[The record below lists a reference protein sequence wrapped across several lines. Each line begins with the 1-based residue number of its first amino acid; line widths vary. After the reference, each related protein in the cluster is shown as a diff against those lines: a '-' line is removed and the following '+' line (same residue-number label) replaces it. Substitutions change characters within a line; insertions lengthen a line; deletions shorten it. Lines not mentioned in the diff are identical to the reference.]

1 MEVVGGVSSVITLVE
16 VAGKI
21 GLLCA
26 RYINGIRSAKAEAE
40 RLQTEAKVLED
51 LFTKVDDL
59 LKGPSGAKL
68 EASRGLKDVLKNSM
82 NILEDIQKKLERGQ
96 KSKTA
101 RFLSKLPE
109 SLNIESLTWPFKKSN
124 IDKIFDNLET
134 LKKDITLALVVD
146 GVALDAAR
154 HQGKNI
160 DKLGDASVKDAMF
173 GSAQDQEEPQCLP
186 QTRIEVL
193 NIIETW
199 ISGPRDSNIFWLRG
213 IAGTGK
219 STIAR
224 TIALKLESTSQ
235 LGASFFFKKS
245 EAGRN
250 NASKFFPTLAYGLA
264 KYLPE
269 LLPHV
274 SKAIEDDFDTLKR
287 SFKEQF
293 EKFLLEPLSKIICNP
308 TVVIVIIIDAL
319 DECENG
325 REIPLILGPLA
336 RLGELKDIDIRVFI
350 TSRPDHAPSTGF
362 EELSHQKIQYHDL
375 ALHDVALETVRH
387 DIRIFLT
394 HEFARIRD
402 RCSKR
407 SNKITDGWPGSTVI
421 EQLVNISEPWFISA
435 ATICRFINDNNER
448 HFSPTQRLNT
458 ILTSGC
464 KVSGVYRIYI
474 TIFEQILRDLDDLS
488 IQDRE
493 TITEE
498 TRKIIGTIV
507 TLESPLSRNSLSDLI
522 SMEDE
527 TIYYRLQAFQSILKV
542 PSNPNGL
549 VQTFHL
555 SFRDFLLDEDLRKR
569 AENSTLQGYISVD
582 EVATHQSLAK
592 DCIRLLSQNLRRNIC
607 CLKFAGPLRLVDD
620 HEIKRQNI
628 SASLEYACK
637 YWVHHV
643 KKSQCLLEDDGDVH
657 DFLQVHLLH
666 WFEAT
671 SILAISSNNI
681 YLIKDLQSIVRN
693 DDKAVKLLELL
704 RDIERFIRF
713 NQSLIAE
720 APLQVYMSALLFLP
734 EKSVVKALFSPSY
747 LDWVRKRPVTED
759 DWGLQ
764 LQTLEGH
771 KGGVSSAVFSPDSKL
786 LASVSEHDETIKLW
800 DTVSGWN
807 IYTLE
812 VPKVMSAAFS
822 PDGEKLASG
831 SLRISIWNVAS
842 GELMQTMSPDHGQHG
857 FVSSLAYS
865 PDGRQ
870 LASGST
876 SGTIGFWDANSGVLL
891 RPFIDYG
898 IYITCVT
905 FSPNSKLLASV
916 SHGDIAQLWD
926 VNAGTLLQTFYG
938 HSDGVTSVIFSASG
952 TSLATGSCDST
963 IKFWDVDSGAVI
975 QTLHQPKRLNINS
988 ISLSPDGRGLIS
1000 AISGGGVGLWD
1011 LRADPWTLMLEI
1023 YSHSDD
1029 ASSVAFSPDGTLFAS
1044 SSQDRTTKLWDAT
1057 KFWVKLDSDCKLRKE
1072 GSDLHS
1078 NIAQMHRRYVFPG
1091 QIVGLLPECRLVAV
1105 KSLYSTGVEVWD
1117 SISGTHIRTLNLQNR
1132 PEIVSWSSNRKL
1144 AVAFEDTRGIQLWDA
1159 SSGKLIHT
1167 LDDFLVEL
1175 MAFSPDNQVLAIGA
1189 YRRALE
1195 LWDVCSGALLKTY
1208 QHIKGV
1214 NSAVFSP
1221 DGTIIATLNVLGT
1234 LKLWSTLSE
1243 DLLYRFDYTMG
1254 SFATLAFSPDGN
1266 QLVRI
1271 SDAAVELWDTNMASK
1286 GFERLNGIY
1295 NSHRD
1300 KSSLMK
1306 LNQAKFKISCTSF
1319 SPKEHRVSFSLDG
1332 TTLRLDTGFVDMSL
1346 LGSDPH
1352 RVVFS
1357 PSQEHYYC
1365 GGDGWLYWG
1374 INPVKSLWFPVG
1386 YRPKELY
1393 KHGSLFVM
1401 LTDSSCLEHLEIDE
1415 DAFAKYF

>member
-1 MEVVGGVSSVITLVE
+1 MEVVGGVASVITLVE

-26 RYINGIRSAKAEAE
+26 RYTNEVRSAKAEAE

-109 SLNIESLTWPFKKSN
+109 SLNVESLTWPFKKSN
-124 IDKIFDNLET
+124 INKVFENLET

-154 HQGKNI
+154 DQNKNI
-160 DKLGDASVKDAMF
+160 DKLGDASVKEAMF

-199 ISGPRDSNIFWLRG
+199 ISGQRDSNIFWLRG

-274 SKAIEDDFDTLKR
+274 SKAIEDDFDTLKK

-293 EKFLLEPLSKIICNP
+293 EKFLLEPLSKINCNL
-308 TVVIVIIIDAL
+308 TVVIVIDAL

-336 RLGELKDIDIRVFI
+336 RLSELKDIDIRVFI
-350 TSRPDHAPSTGF
+350 TSRPDHAPSTSF

-387 DIRIFLT
+387 DIRIFLV

-407 SNKITDGWPGSTVI
+407 SNKITDDWPGSTVI

-435 ATICRFINDNNER
+435 ATICRFIDDNNER
-448 HFSPTQRLNT
+448 HFSPNQRLNT

-474 TIFEQILRDLDDLS
+474 TVFEQILRDLDELS

-493 TITEE
+493 TITKE
-498 TRKIIGTIV
+498 TRKIISTIV

-522 SMEDE
+522 NMEDE
-527 TIYYRLQAFQSILKV
+527 TIYYRLQAFRSILKV
-542 PSNPNGL
+542 PANPHGL

-555 SFRDFLLDEDLRKR
+555 SFRDFLLDEDLKKR

-607 CLKFAGPLRLVDD
+607 SLKFTGPLRLIDD

-628 SASLEYACK
+628 STSLEYACK

-643 KKSQCLLEDDGDVH
+643 KKSQCLIEDGGYVH

-681 YLIKDLQSIVRN
+681 YLIKDLQSIARN

-720 APLQVYMSALLFLP
+720 APLQMYMSALLFLP
-734 EKSVVKALFSPSY
+734 EKSVVKALFSPSC
-747 LDWVRKRPVTED
+747 LDWVRKTPVIEE

-771 KGGVSSAVFSPDSKL
+771 KGCVSSVIFSPDSKL
-786 LASVSEHDETIKLW
+786 LASVSKRDQTIKLW

-807 IYTLE
+807 IHTLE
-812 VPKVMSAAFS
+812 EPEVTSAAFS
-822 PDGEKLASG
+822 PDGEQLALG
-831 SLRISIWNVAS
+831 SRRISIWNVAS
-842 GELMQTMSPDHGQHG
+842 GELIQTVGRDHRHRS
-857 FVSSLAYS
+857 VSSLAYS

-870 LASGST
+870 LAAGS
-876 SGTIGFWDANSGVLL
+876 IGGEIWLWDANSGVLL
-891 RPFIDYG
+891 QSFLSHETPI
-898 IYITCVT
+898 ICVT
-905 FSPNSKLLASV
+905 FSPNSKLLAS
-916 SHGDIAQLWD
+916 AAFENTAKLWD
-926 VNAGTLLQTFYG
+926 VMAGTLLQTFCG
-938 HSDGVTSVIFSASG
+938 HTNYVSSVVFSANG
-952 TSLATGSCDST
+952 TLLVTGSPDST
-963 IKFWDVDSGAVI
+963 IKIWDVNSGAVI
-975 QTLHQPKRLNINS
+975 QTLRQPKDPAIYS
-988 ISLSPDGRGLIS
+988 VSLSPDGRGLIS
-1000 AISGGGVGLWD
+1000 AIKGGGVGLWD
-1011 LRADPWTLMLEI
+1011 LRTDPWTLMTEI
-1023 YSHSDD
+1023 YNHSDD
-1029 ASSVAFSPDGTLFAS
+1029 ASSVSFSPDGTLFAS
-1044 SSQDRTTKLWDAT
+1044 SSRDRTTKLWDAT
-1057 KFWVKLDSDCKLRKE
+1057 KFWGKLDSDL
-1072 GSDLHS
+1072 
-1078 NIAQMHRRYVFPG
+1078 
-1091 QIVGLLPECRLVAV
+1091 GLSPERRLVAV
-1105 KSLYSTGVEVWD
+1105 KPLDSTGVEVWD
-1117 SISGTHIRTLNLQNR
+1117 LISGTHILTLNLQSR
-1132 PEIVSWSSNRKL
+1132 PKIVSWSSNRKL
-1144 AVAFEDTRGIQLWDA
+1144 AVAFEGTRQIQIWDA
-1159 SSGKLIHT
+1159 KSGELIRT
-1167 LDDFLVEL
+1167 LGGHSVTS
-1175 MAFSPDNQVLAIGA
+1175 MTFSPDNQVLATGT
-1189 YRRALE
+1189 YKLTVE
-1195 LWDVCSGALLKTY
+1195 LWDVGSGAFLKAY
-1208 QHIKGV
+1208 QSNGI
-1214 NSAVFSP
+1214 AEYIAFSP
-1221 DGTIIATLNVLGT
+1221 DSTIIAALNPMCG
-1234 LKLWSTLSE
+1234 LKFGSTLSE
-1243 DLLYRFDYTMG
+1243 DLLYNFDY
-1254 SFATLAFSPDGN
+1254 FHRDFEIATLAFSPDGN
-1266 QLVRI
+1266 RLVTI
-1271 SDAAVELWDTNMASK
+1271 SDAVVELWGIDMASK
-1286 GFERLNGIY
+1286 GFKRLGGIY
-1295 NSHRD
+1295 DSHGD
-1300 KSSLMK
+1300 ESSLMK
-1306 LNQAKFKISCTSF
+1306 QNQTNFKISCTGF
-1319 SPKEHRVSFSLDG
+1319 SPKENCVSFSSDG
-1332 TTLRLDTGFVDMSL
+1332 TTLRLDTGLIDMSL

-1357 PSQEHYYC
+1357 PSQKHYYC
-1365 GGDGWLYWG
+1365 DADGWLYWG

-1415 DAFAKYF
+1415 DAFTKYF

>member
-26 RYINGIRSAKAEAE
+26 RYINEVRSAKVEAE
-40 RLQTEAKVLED
+40 RLQTEAKVLEG

-59 LKGPSGAKL
+59 LKGSSGAKL
-68 EASRGLKDVLKNSM
+68 EVSRGLKDVLKNSK

-109 SLNIESLTWPFKKSN
+109 SLNVESLTWPFKKSN
-124 IDKIFDNLET
+124 INKVFDNLET

-146 GVALDAAR
+146 GAALDAAR
-154 HQGKNI
+154 DQSKNI
-160 DKLGDASVKDAMF
+160 DKLGDASVKEAMF

-193 NIIETW
+193 NTIETW

-250 NASKFFPTLAYGLA
+250 NASKFFPTLAYGLV

-269 LLPHV
+269 LLPHI

-293 EKFLLEPLSKIICNP
+293 EKFLLEPLSKVTCNP
-308 TVVIVIIIDAL
+308 TVAIVIDAL
-319 DECENG
+319 DECENE

-336 RLGELKDIDIRVFI
+336 RLGELKSIDIRVFI

-375 ALHDVALETVRH
+375 VLHDVALETVRH

-402 RCSKR
+402 RCSKK
-407 SNKITDGWPGSTVI
+407 SNKITDDWPGSTVI

-435 ATICRFINDNNER
+435 ATICRFIDDNNER
-448 HFSPTQRLNT
+448 HFSPTQRLNI

-464 KVSGVYRIYI
+464 RESEVYKIYI
-474 TIFEQILRDLDDLS
+474 TIFEQIHRDLDGLS
-488 IQDRE
+488 IQDRK

-498 TRKIIGTIV
+498 RRKIISTIV

-522 SMEDE
+522 NMKDE
-527 TIYYRLQAFQSILKV
+527 TIYYRLQAFRSILKV
-542 PSNPNGL
+542 PANPDGL

-555 SFRDFLLDEDLRKR
+555 SFRDFLLDENLKER
-569 AENSTLQGYISVD
+569 AENSTLRGHISVD

-607 CLKFAGPLRLVDD
+607 SLKFAGPLRLVDD
-620 HEIKRQNI
+620 FETKRQSI

-643 KKSQCLLEDDGDVH
+643 KKSQCLLEDNGDVH

-671 SILAISSNNI
+671 SILAISLNNI

-693 DDKAVKLLELL
+693 DGKAVKLLELL
-704 RDIERFIRF
+704 RDIERFIRL

-734 EKSVVKALFSPSY
+734 EKSVVKALFSPSC
-747 LDWVRKRPVTED
+747 LDWVRKAPVTEE

-771 KGGVSSAVFSPDSKL
+771 KGGVLSAVFSPDSKL
-786 LASVSEHDETIKLW
+786 LASVSSHDQTVKLW

-812 VPKVMSAAFS
+812 VPGVISAAFS
-822 PDGEKLASG
+822 PDGEQLASG
-831 SLRISIWNVAS
+831 SGRISIWNVAS
-842 GELMQTMSPDHGQHG
+842 GELMQTMGEDYQHA
-857 FVSSLAYS
+857 VSSLAYS
-865 PDGRQ
+865 PDRRQ

-876 SGTIGFWDANSGVLL
+876 RGKIGVWDANSGVLL
-891 RPFIDYG
+891 QSFVDHEHYV
-898 IYITCVT
+898 TCVT
-905 FSPNSKLLASV
+905 FSPNSKLLASA
-916 SHGDIAQLWD
+916 SWDCTAKLWD
-926 VNAGTLLQTFYG
+926 VKAGTLLKTFRG
-938 HSDGVTSVIFSASG
+938 HSGWVTSVIFSANG
-952 TSLATGSCDST
+952 TSLATGSDDST
-963 IKFWDVDSGAVI
+963 IKFWDMNSGAII
-975 QTLHQPKRLNINS
+975 QTLHQPKNLDINS

-1000 AISGGGVGLWD
+1000 GTKRGGVGLWD
-1011 LRADPWTLMLEI
+1011 LRTYPWTLMLEI
-1023 YSHSDD
+1023 YNHNDD
-1029 ASSVAFSPDGTLFAS
+1029 TKSVAFSPDGTLFAS
-1044 SSQDRTTKLWDAT
+1044 SSWDRTTKLWDAT
-1057 KFWVKLDSDCKLRKE
+1057 KFWGKLDSDCKLRKE
-1072 GSDLHS
+1072 GSDRLS
-1078 NIAQMHRRYVFPG
+1078 NIAQTHLRYVFPG
-1091 QIVGLLPECRLVAV
+1091 QIVGLSPERRLVAV
-1105 KSLYSTGVEVWD
+1105 KSLDSTGVEVWD
-1117 SISGTHIRTLNLQNR
+1117 LISGTHIRTLNLQNR

-1144 AVAFEDTRGIQLWDA
+1144 AVVFGDTRTVQIWDA
-1159 SSGKLIHT
+1159 SSGKFIRT
-1167 LDDFLVEL
+1167 LGDRSVKS
-1175 MAFSPDNQVLAIGA
+1175 MAFSPNNQVLATGI
-1189 YRRALE
+1189 YSSTVM
-1195 LWDVCSGALLKTY
+1195 LWDVGSGALLKAY
-1208 QHIKGV
+1208 QDVGTV
-1214 NSAVFSP
+1214 ESVAFSP
-1221 DGTIIATLNVLGT
+1221 DGTIIAALSLLGG

-1243 DLLYRFDYTMG
+1243 DLLYKLNYFGRNP
-1254 SFATLAFSPDGN
+1254 ATLAFSLDGKR
-1266 QLVRI
+1266 LVGI
-1271 SDAAVELWDTNMASK
+1271 SDAAVELRDIDMASK
-1286 GFERLNGIY
+1286 RFKRSGGIY
-1295 NSHRD
+1295 DLHGDESNP
-1300 KSSLMK
+1300 MK
-1306 LNQAKFKISCTSF
+1306 QNQTKFKISCTGF
-1319 SPKEHRVSFSLDG
+1319 SPKEHRISFSSDG
-1332 TTLRLDTGFVDMSL
+1332 TTLRLDTGFIDMSL
-1346 LGSDPH
+1346 LGSDPN
-1352 RVVFS
+1352 RVVFC

-1365 GGDGWLYWG
+1365 DADGWLHWG
-1374 INPVKSLWFPVG
+1374 VNPVKSLWFPAG

-1401 LTDSSCLEHLEIDE
+1401 LTDSSRLEHLEIDE

>member
-1 MEVVGGVSSVITLVE
+1 MEVVGGVASVITLVE

-26 RYINGIRSAKAEAE
+26 RYINEVRSAKAEAE

-51 LFTKVDDL
+51 LFTKVDNL

-68 EASRGLKDVLKNSM
+68 EASRGLKDVLKNSK
-82 NILEDIQKKLERGQ
+82 NILENIQKKLERGQ

-109 SLNIESLTWPFKKSN
+109 SLNVESLTWPFKKSN
-124 IDKIFDNLET
+124 INKVFDNLET

-154 HQGKNI
+154 DQGKNI
-160 DKLGDASVKDAMF
+160 DKLGDASVKEAMF

-193 NIIETW
+193 NTIETW

-224 TIALKLESTSQ
+224 TMALKLESTSQ

-250 NASKFFPTLAYGLA
+250 NASKFFPTLAYGLV

-269 LLPHV
+269 LLPHI

-293 EKFLLEPLSKIICNP
+293 EKFLLEPLSKVTCNP
-308 TVVIVIIIDAL
+308 TVVIVIDAL
-319 DECENG
+319 DECENE

-402 RCSKR
+402 RCSKK
-407 SNKITDGWPGSTVI
+407 SNKITDDWPGSPVI
-421 EQLVNISEPWFISA
+421 EQLVHISEPWFISA
-435 ATICRFINDNNER
+435 ATICRFIDDNNER

-474 TIFEQILRDLDDLS
+474 TIFEQILCDLDELS

-498 TRKIIGTIV
+498 TRKIISTIV

-522 SMEDE
+522 DMEDE
-527 TIYYRLQAFQSILKV
+527 IIYYRLQAFRSILKV
-542 PSNPNGL
+542 PANPDGL

-555 SFRDFLLDEDLRKR
+555 SFRDFLFDENLKKR
-569 AENSTLQGYISVD
+569 AEDSTLQGYISVD

-607 CLKFAGPLRLVDD
+607 SLKFAGPLRLVDD
-620 HEIKRQNI
+620 HEIKRQSI

-693 DDKAVKLLELL
+693 DGKAVKLLELL
-704 RDIERFIRF
+704 RDTERFIRF

-734 EKSVVKALFSPSY
+734 EKSVVKALFSPSC
-747 LDWVRKRPVTED
+747 LDWVRKTPVTEE

-771 KGGVSSAVFSPDSKL
+771 RGGVLSAVFSPDSKL
-786 LASVSEHDETIKLW
+786 LASVSSHDETIKLW

-812 VPKVMSAAFS
+812 EPGAMSAAFS
-822 PDGEKLASG
+822 PDGEQLALG
-831 SLRISIWNVAS
+831 SRRISIWNVAS
-842 GELMQTMSPDHGQHG
+842 GELMQTMSQDSRLGS
-857 FVSSLAYS
+857 VSSLAYS
-865 PDGRQ
+865 PDRRQ

-876 SGTIGFWDANSGVLL
+876 TGTIEFWDANSGVRLE
-891 RPFIDYG
+891 PFLDHG
-898 IYITCVT
+898 RYITCVT
-905 FSPNSKLLASV
+905 FSPNSKLLASA
-916 SHGDIAQLWD
+916 SLDSTARLWD
-926 VNAGTLLQTFYG
+926 VEAGTLLKIFCG
-938 HSDGVTSVIFSASG
+938 HVGGVNSVIFSANG
-952 TSLATGSCDST
+952 TLLVTGSDDST
-963 IKFWDVDSGAVI
+963 IKFWDVNSGAVI
-975 QTLHQPKRLNINS
+975 QTLRQPKDLEIDS

-1000 AISGGGVGLWD
+1000 TIEGGGVGLWD
-1011 LRADPWTLMLEI
+1011 LRTDPWTLMLEI
-1023 YSHSDD
+1023 YNHSDD
-1029 ASSVAFSPDGTLFAS
+1029 AKSVAFSPDGTLFAS
-1044 SSQDRTTKLWDAT
+1044 SSWDRTTKLWDAT
-1057 KFWVKLDSDCKLRKE
+1057 KFWGKL
-1072 GSDLHS
+1072 GSDL
-1078 NIAQMHRRYVFPG
+1078 
-1091 QIVGLLPECRLVAV
+1091 GLSPEHRLVAV
-1105 KSLYSTGVEVWD
+1105 KSLDSTGVEVWD
-1117 SISGTHIRTLNLQNR
+1117 PIS
-1132 PEIVSWSSNRKL
+1132 
-1144 AVAFEDTRGIQLWDA
+1144 AVAFDDTGPVQLWDT

-1167 LDDFLVEL
+1167 LSIGSHLVES
-1175 MAFSPDNQVLAIGA
+1175 MAFSPDNQLLAAGA
-1189 YRRALE
+1189 HYSYRTVG
-1195 LWDVCSGALLKTY
+1195 LWDVGSGALLKAY
-1208 QHIKGV
+1208 KHDSIVKYV
-1214 NSAVFSP
+1214 AFSP
-1221 DGTIIATLNVLGT
+1221 DGTIIAAFNLIGG

-1243 DLLYRFDYTMG
+1243 DLLYNFNY
-1254 SFATLAFSPDGN
+1254 SSSNPITLALSPDGN
-1266 QLVRI
+1266 RLATI
-1271 SDAAVELWDTNMASK
+1271 SDAAVKIWDIDMASK
-1286 GFERLNGIY
+1286 RFKRLDGIY
-1295 NSHRD
+1295 DSHGD
-1300 KSSLMK
+1300 ESNPMK
-1306 LNQAKFKISCTSF
+1306 QNQTKFKISCTGL
-1319 SPKEHRVSFSLDG
+1319 SPKGNRVSFSSDG
-1332 TTLRLDTGFVDMSL
+1332 TTLRLDTGLIDMSL
-1346 LGSDPH
+1346 LGSDPD
-1352 RVVFS
+1352 RVVFF

-1365 GGDGWLYWG
+1365 DADGWLHWG
-1374 INPVKSLWFPVG
+1374 INPIKSLWFPVG

-1415 DAFAKYF
+1415 DAFTKYF